1 VITVRVGDLAAA
13 AAAALVRPITAE
25 GEAATAAARRVELAA
40 GPAAVDQG
48 RRLGEL
54 PVGSAAITGA
64 GALPATFLIHAVVRS
79 YEEPVTAE
87 GVRRALTNGL
97 RRLEEWG
104 IESVALPLLGTGA
117 GGLDAEVAADVLGP
131 ALAEH
136 LRERARPLQVTL
148 IVEND
153 YEREAVER
161 ALARAGVAA
170 SAGADA

>member
-1 VITVRVGDLAAA
+1 MIAVRVGDLATVV
-13 AAAALVRPITAE
+13 AAALVRPITAE

-40 GPAAVDQG
+40 GAAVQEQG

-64 GALPATFLIHAVVRS
+64 GALPATFLIHVVVRS

-117 GGLDAEVAADVLGP
+117 GNLDAEAAADVLVP
-131 ALAEH
+131 TLALH
-136 LRERARPLQVTL
+136 LRERARPLHITL
-148 IVEND
+148 VVESD
-153 YEREAVER
+153 YERGAVER
-161 ALARAGVAA
+161 ALARAGIAA
-170 SAGADA
+170 QDGADA